1 MPIKGSISV
10 QGLPELR
17 RKLMELEP
25 KIRAKVIKKAAIEA
39 LQPTLHAARAQAPME
54 TGLLVSTLEVKGKA
68 STKKIGATLQTRGG
82 NFKGH
87 TFYASFIEFG
97 HHVGKR
103 ITNTM
108 LGLRKRMR
116 RGKEI
121 SKIISDVNAARPFIP
136 ANPFMRKAF
145 DETKEEVLRIFA
157 GVVKEGIITIAKYG
171 PGVRRNE
178 TTGRFM

>member
-1 MPIKGSISV
+1 MAIKGTLSV
-10 QGLPELR
+10 EGLPELR

-25 KIRAKVIKKAAIEA
+25 KVRAKVIKKAAIEA
-39 LQPTLHAARAQAPME
+39 LQPTLHAARAQAPRE

-68 STKKIGATLQTRGG
+68 STKRLGATLQTRGG

-87 TFYASFIEFG
+87 TFYAGFIEFG
-97 HHVGKR
+97 HHIGKR

-121 SKIISDVNAARPFIP
+121 NAIIKTVNAARPFVP
-136 ANPFMRKAF
+136 ANPFLRRAF
-145 DETKEEVLRIFA
+145 DETKETDLRIFA
-157 GVVKEGIITIAKYG
+157 TELGEGIKRVAK
-171 PGVRRNE
+171 E
-178 TTGRFM
+178 KS